1 MNQNRVLVVDDEPD
15 IRQLIGDILLDEG
28 HQVETAD
35 SVAAARLAVP
45 AFKPDLILLDVWL
58 PDGDGVAL
66 LQEWQAHGS
75 GVPVVMISGHGT
87 IETAV
92 SALKLGA
99 YDFLEKP
106 VSLAKLLT
114 TVQRGF
120 EHAALKR
127 ENQGLRARV
136 APPPPIGGST
146 AMQILRTQLERAA
159 HADALAGLAQRDQGW
174 A

>member
-1 MNQNRVLVVDDEPD
+1 M
-15 IRQLIGDILLDEG
+15 
-28 HQVETAD
+28 
-35 SVAAARLAVP
+35 P

-159 HADALAGLAQRDQGW
+159 HADAPLLIRGETGTGKEALARYVHGHGPRAAAPFAHFAAATMAGERR
-174 A
+174 